1 MERKNRNIIIL
12 LNAFWNNGK
21 GMSGGD
27 QMLIQIFKRIGKHF
41 GEIVCYTSVDGKRAI
56 LKNSLDIMKFNVSF
70 TLFDTFPVIIAYV
83 CRTIQSLKLVFNRHT
98 DIVYSGSDFFPD
110 VIPAFLY
117 KILHPKKKW
126 IQCVFHIY
134 PDWRIRPGNKV
145 RNFVAQYLQKFSFIL
160 IKKSD
165 VIININNQ
173 VKAELVKLGFSED
186 RIVVNTPGIDVEYL
200 QNLAVSQNTKKYD
213 GTFLARLSPSKGIF
227 DLIEIWKKVTEINPQ
242 MTLAILGGGGNKETV
257 IHLHKQITKAK
268 LEKNVFLLGFLEND
282 EAFSIIKNSKVFL
295 FPSHE
300 EGFGIAIAEA
310 MACKVAVVA
319 WDLPV
324 YKEIFENKIIQ
335 VKKGDTTRFAKSV
348 AELLENED
356 IRLKKINEGMIQVK
370 KYSWNSIADK
380 HLHILMNC

>member
-1 MERKNRNIIIL
+1 MKPKNITILHNSYAANGKNR
-12 LNAFWNNGK
+12 
-21 GMSGGD
+21 SGGD
-27 QMLIQIFKRIGKHF
+27 QMLIQIFKRIGKYF
-41 GEIVCYTSVDGKRAI
+41 NEIVCYTNLNGKKLI
-56 LKNSLDIMKFNVSF
+56 VENGIDIMTFDISF
-70 TLFDTFPVIIAYV
+70 PVFDTFPIIIAYV
-83 CRTIQSLKLVFNRHT
+83 FRTVQSLKLAFDKNT
-98 DIVYSGSDFFPD
+98 DIIYSSADFFPD
-110 VIPAFLY
+110 VIPAFLH
-117 KILHPKKKW
+117 KLLRPKTKW

-165 VIININNQ
+165 VVISLNNQ
-173 VKAELVKLGFSED
+173 VKAELVRLGFTESK
-186 RIVVNTPGIDVEYL
+186 IVVNTPGIDVEYL

-213 GTFLARLSPSKGIF
+213 GTFLARLSPSKGIL
-227 DLIEIWKKVTEINPQ
+227 DLIEIWKRVTEINPQ
-242 MTLAILGGGGNKETV
+242 MTLAILGGGSKES
-257 IHLHKQITKAK
+257 LRKQIIKAK
-268 LEKNVFLLGFLEND
+268 LENNVFLLGFLEND

-310 MACKVAVVA
+310 MACEVAVVA

-324 YKEIFENKIIQ
+324 YKEIFEDKIIQ

-356 IRLKKINEGMIQVK
+356 IRLKRINDGMNQVK
-370 KYSWNSIADK
+370 KYSWDSIAST